1 MNLSPEIIKM
11 REALLERIG
20 DKSLKEVAQIVNE
33 ILLNETD
40 STNRLA
46 ALAARV
52 KVLRNYINKNYDIKN
67 KPKKAELNNV
77 KEINQPTKEAIDN
90 INKDEDEE
98 WVRVE
103 MLKSGV
109 VNGVRFPEGV
119 VIDVNKNDAEKLAT
133 NAVDSQFTLTDG
145 TTGFSALHYYTKSN
159 SIFTNLNLPTI
170 TSTDAGK
177 FLRVNS
183 GLTGYEFTSPP
194 TENAVFYGLKKDE
207 AGTATYGTMK
217 QDNSVIGSADTFTL
231 SDYDSYFFATA
242 GVGFAVNASGHLTIS
257 TP

>member
-1 MNLSPEIIKM
+1 M
-11 REALLERIG
+11 
-20 DKSLKEVAQIVNE
+20 
-33 ILLNETD
+33 
-40 STNRLA
+40 
-46 ALAARV
+46 
-52 KVLRNYINKNYDIKN
+52 
-67 KPKKAELNNV
+67 
-77 KEINQPTKEAIDN
+77 
-90 INKDEDEE
+90 
-98 WVRVE
+98 
-103 MLKSGV
+103 
-109 VNGVRFPEGV
+109 
-119 VIDVNKNDAEKLAT
+119 
-133 NAVDSQFTLTDG
+133 TDG

-170 TSTDAGK
+170 TGTDAGK

-217 QDNSVIGSADTFTL
+217 QDNSVVGSADTFTL

-242 GVGFAVNASGHLTIS
+242 GVGFVVNASGHLTIS